1 MPRALAGTSGWG
13 YRSWQPGFYP
23 AGLPADA
30 FLGHYA
36 QRLLAVELNS
46 TAYRLPSEDQFRR
59 WAEQVPSAFRFAVKA
74 PPGVERRL
82 DVFQER
88 VLALG
93 ERLGCVR
100 LVVETPRDDG
110 LVELVLRS
118 SDPRV
123 RWAFD
128 LRDPSWDGVE
138 ERLSEAGA
146 VRVGD
151 ERGGAGW
158 AYLRFRELE
167 YTPDAL
173 DGIASRVDGLVERGV
188 ETFAFFRHGDAPD
201 AVRHAF
207 RVLGR
212 SGDLSGREGTSDNL

>member
-1 MPRALAGTSGWG
+1 
-13 YRSWQPGFYP
+13 
-23 AGLPADA
+23 
-30 FLGHYA
+30 
-36 QRLLAVELNS
+36 
-46 TAYRLPSEDQFRR
+46 
-59 WAEQVPSAFRFAVKA
+59 
-74 PPGVERRL
+74 VERRL

-93 ERLGCVR
+93 ELLGCVR

-118 SDPRV
+118 SDPQV

-138 ERLSEAGA
+138 ERLAEAGA

-151 ERGGAGW
+151 EGAAAGW
-158 AYLRFRELE
+158 AYLRFRELA
-167 YTPDAL
+167 YGDAEL
-173 DGIASRVDGLVERGV
+173 DAIAARLAALARRGL

-201 AVRHAF
+201 AVRHAL
-207 RVLGR
+207 RVLDR
-212 SGDLSGREGTSDNL
+212 SGDAPPAGSASDNL